1 MWELDDLEPAAAE
14 MEARLL
20 SPSGRRTPTVSLL
33 LSSVVPALV
42 ARMSRTELG
51 ILGSMRGPVSPT
63 VLPAGAPP
71 DVLVS
76 QIRVRAGL
84 VQYYRDLHGVLDR
97 EQRSGVDA
105 LCDVATVLHL
115 ERWLPPDVVAE
126 TLRPLR
132 SLVGPEAEL
141 GFGPQCDEVL
151 DVLQGV
157 AEFTGSADRVQ
168 AVTRAWTSRP
178 ELYWD
183 SLGSSFLATADVTGR
198 HIALRMVTR
207 ITTVASTTVRRS
219 PVFRA
224 IRLRAAAVILADVA
238 EEELAR
244 AASEPW
250 LAGISAGP
258 TPY

>member
-14 MEARLL
+14 MESRLL
-20 SPSGRRTPTVSLL
+20 SPSGRRTPTVSVLL
-33 LSSVVPALV
+33 GSVVPALV

-51 ILGSMRGPVSPT
+51 ILGTMRSAVSPT

-71 DVLVS
+71 EVLVS
-76 QIRVRAGL
+76 QIRVRAAL
-84 VQYYRDLHGVLDR
+84 VQFYRDLHGLLDR
-97 EQRSGVDA
+97 DQRSGVDA

-115 ERWLPPDVVAE
+115 ERWLPHAVVTE

-132 SLVGPEAEL
+132 SLVGPESEL

-151 DVLQGV
+151 EVLQGV
-157 AEFTGSADRVQ
+157 AEFTGSSDRVH
-168 AVTRAWTSRP
+168 AVARAWSSRP
-178 ELYWD
+178 EAFWD
-183 SLGSSFLATADVTGR
+183 SVGSSFLATADVTGR

-207 ITTVASTTVRRS
+207 ITTVPSATVRRS

-258 TPY
+258 APY

>member
-1 MWELDDLEPAAAE
+1 
-14 MEARLL
+14 MESRLL
-20 SPSGRRTPTVSLL
+20 SPSGRRTSSLSSLL
-33 LSSVVPALV
+33 TSVVPALLT
-42 ARMSRTELG
+42 RMSRTELG

-84 VQYYRDLHGVLDR
+84 VQFYRDLHGSLDR
-97 EQRSGVDA
+97 EQRGGVDA
-105 LCDVATVLHL
+105 LCDIATVLHL
-115 ERWLPPDVVAE
+115 ERWLAPGVVTE

-132 SLVGPEAEL
+132 SLVGPESEL

-157 AEFTGSADRVQ
+157 AEFTASIDRVQ
-168 AVTRAWTSRP
+168 AVTRTWTGRP
-178 ELYWD
+178 GPYWD
-183 SLGSSFLATADVTGR
+183 GIAESFLATADVTGR

-207 ITTVASTTVRRS
+207 VTTIPSPAVRAS
-219 PVFRA
+219 PVFRS
-224 IRLRAAAVILADVA
+224 IRLRSAAVILADVA
-238 EEELAR
+238 DEELVR

-258 TPY
+258 APY

>member
-20 SPSGRRTPTVSLL
+20 FPSGRRTPPASSLL
-33 LSSVVPALV
+33 TSVIPGLLT
-42 ARMSRTELG
+42 RMSRTELG

-71 DVLVS
+71 EVLVS
-76 QIRVRAGL
+76 QIRVRSGL
-84 VQYYRDLHGVLDR
+84 VQYYRQVHPGLDR
-97 EQRSGVDA
+97 VERAGVDG

-115 ERWLPPDVVAE
+115 ERWLNPTVVAE

-132 SLVGPEAEL
+132 SLVGPDSEL

-157 AEFTGSADRVQ
+157 AEFTESADRVQ
-168 AVTRAWTSRP
+168 AVARAWAGRP
-178 ELYWD
+178 EPYWD
-183 SLGSSFLATADVTGR
+183 GVATSFLATADVTGR
-198 HIALRMVTR
+198 HLALRMVTR
-207 ITTVASTTVRRS
+207 ITTVPSEAVRRS

-224 IRLRAAAVILADVA
+224 IRLRAAAVILADVIDDDV
-238 EEELAR
+238 AR

-258 TPY
+258 ARY

>member
-1 MWELDDLEPAAAE
+1 
-14 MEARLL
+14 MESRLL
-20 SPSGRRTPTVSLL
+20 SPSGRRTSSLSSLL
-33 LSSVVPALV
+33 TSVVPALLT
-42 ARMSRTELG
+42 RMSRTELG

-84 VQYYRDLHGVLDR
+84 VQFYRDLHGSLDR
-97 EQRSGVDA
+97 EQRGGVDA
-105 LCDVATVLHL
+105 LCDIATVLHL
-115 ERWLPPDVVAE
+115 ERWLAPGVVTE

-132 SLVGPEAEL
+132 SLVGPESEL

-157 AEFTGSADRVQ
+157 AEFTASIDRVQ
-168 AVTRAWTSRP
+168 AVTRTWTGRP
-178 ELYWD
+178 GPYWD
-183 SLGSSFLATADVTGR
+183 GIAESFLATADVTGR

-207 ITTVASTTVRRS
+207 ITTVPSATVRCS

-224 IRLRAAAVILADVA
+224 IRLRAVAVILADVA
-238 EEELAR
+238 EEDLVR

-258 TPY
+258 APY

>member
-14 MEARLL
+14 MESRLL
-20 SPSGRRTPTVSLL
+20 SPSGRRTPSVSATLT
-33 LSSVVPALV
+33 SVVPALLT
-42 ARMSRTELG
+42 RMSRTELG

-76 QIRVRAGL
+76 QIRVRAAL
-84 VQYYRDLHGVLDR
+84 VQFYRELHSGLDR
-97 EQRSGVDA
+97 EQRGGVDA
-105 LCDVATVLHL
+105 LCDIATVLHL
-115 ERWLPPDVVAE
+115 DRWLSPSVVAE

-132 SLVGPEAEL
+132 ALVGPESEL
-141 GFGPQCDEVL
+141 GFGPRCDEVL

-157 AEFTGSADRVQ
+157 ADLTGSADRVD
-168 AVTRAWTSRP
+168 AVADAWGGRP
-178 ELYWD
+178 AEHWD
-183 SLGSSFLATADVTGR
+183 GIAASLLATADVTGR

-207 ITTVASTTVRRS
+207 ITTVPSTTVRNS

-238 EEELAR
+238 EEDLVR
-244 AASEPW
+244 VASEPW

-258 TPY
+258 AAY

>member
-1 MWELDDLEPAAAE
+1 VWKLDDQEPAAAE
-14 MEARLL
+14 MESRLL
-20 SPSGRRTPTVSLL
+20 FPNGRRPSAVSTTLT
-33 LSSVVPALV
+33 SIVPALLP
-42 ARMSRTELG
+42 RMSRTELG

-84 VQYYRDLHGVLDR
+84 VQYYRELHVGLDR

-105 LCDVATVLHL
+105 LCDIATVLHL
-115 ERWLPPDVVAE
+115 ERWLSPGVVAE

-132 SLVGPEAEL
+132 SLVGPESEL

-178 ELYWD
+178 EEYWD
-183 SLGSSFLATADVTGR
+183 RIASSFLATSDVTGR

-207 ITTVASTTVRRS
+207 ITTVPSTTVRSS

-238 EEELAR
+238 EEELVR

-258 TPY
+258 APY

>member
-1 MWELDDLEPAAAE
+1 VWELDDLEPAAAE
-14 MEARLL
+14 MESRLL
-20 SPSGRRTPTVSLL
+20 FPSGRRTATGSSLL
-33 LSSVVPALV
+33 TSVVPGIL

-84 VQYYRDLHGVLDR
+84 VHYYRDLYNGMDR
-97 EQRSGVDA
+97 GQCAGVDA

-115 ERWLPPDVVAE
+115 ERWLSPGVVAE

-132 SLVGPEAEL
+132 SLVGPDSEL

-157 AEFTGSADRVQ
+157 ADFTDDDDRVR
-168 AVTRAWTSRP
+168 AVDGAWAGRP
-178 ELYWD
+178 ELHWD
-183 SLGSSFLATADVTGR
+183 GIAETFLATADVTGR

-207 ITTVASTTVRRS
+207 ITTVPSEALRRT

-224 IRLRAAAVILADVA
+224 IRLRAAAVILADVV
-238 EEELAR
+238 EEDLVR

-250 LAGISAGP
+250 RAGISAGP
-258 TPY
+258 ARY